1 VAFYLEISQMK
12 GDAGDAQHKASPP
25 FHSSSP
31 APTDADG
38 LFLRVTPIGRRLHYQ
53 GPENKAHLIHVTF
66 VSFVSLVSLVSQVK
80 KRAKL
85 Y

>member
-1 VAFYLEISQMK
+1 MDFYLDISQMK

-38 LFLRVTPIGRRLHYQ
+38 LFLRVTLIGRRGRYQ
-53 GPENKAHLIHVTF
+53 GSENSAHLLHVTF
-66 VSFVSLVSLVSQVK
+66 DLSHL
-80 KRAKL
+80 
-85 Y
+85 